1 MWNAG
6 SAKTLASGPAESPW
20 GFFAVAHLVCNL
32 FFMQTS
38 ALIIFVIT
46 YIGIIFTRL
55 PKVNIDRPSAAF
67 FGAVAMVLFGVLSF
81 DQAIAAIDFDTIA
94 LLLGMMIIIVTLQL
108 DGFFSLIASKTI
120 AFAKNPWRL
129 LIVITLFS
137 GVASAFLVND
147 AVVLLFTPVIIMI
160 CRASGLN
167 PLPFLIAEI
176 LAANAGSVMAIT
188 GNPQNMLIGVNSGIG
203 YAEFLWRMA
212 PIAILSLLLIVWVLR
227 WFYPSMFRNKTP
239 IVYNGNGFE
248 YNRASM
254 RFSVPVFLLVILLF
268 FAGHYLHL
276 SIPMTALIGGSLI
289 LLLGKIRPSRVI
301 EKVDWVL
308 LLFFASLFI
317 VVEGLEQSGLLTR
330 FIDANLLSEDLGGV
344 GAIHALSLVMT
355 QIVSN
360 VPFTI
365 VMLPFMKAADS
376 ELLWLSLASASTLAG
391 NATIIGAI
399 ANLIVIESADRFGV
413 KIGFFEFFKPGIIV
427 TLLSFV
433 ISFAVFYVYLIL
445 A

>member
-1 MWNAG
+1 
-6 SAKTLASGPAESPW
+6 
-20 GFFAVAHLVCNL
+20 
-32 FFMQTS
+32 MQTA
-38 ALIIFVIT
+38 ALIIFILT

-55 PKVNIDRPSAAF
+55 PRINIDRPSAAF
-67 FGAVAMVLFGVLSF
+67 FGAVAMILFGVLSF
-81 DQAIAAIDFDTIA
+81 EEAIMAIDFNTIA
-94 LLLGMMIIIVTLQL
+94 LLLGMMIIISTLQL

-120 AFAKNPWRL
+120 SYARNQWRL
-129 LIVITLFS
+129 LIIITFFS

-167 PLPFLIAEI
+167 PIPYLIAEI

-203 YAEFLWRMA
+203 YGEFLWRLA
-212 PIAILSLLLIVWVLR
+212 PVGILSMILIAWVVR
-227 WFYPSMFRNKTP
+227 WFYPSLFRHKKP
-239 IVYNGNGFE
+239 IVFNGNGFE

-254 RFSVPVFLLVILLF
+254 RFSVPVFLLVIILF
-268 FAGHYLHL
+268 FVGHHLHL
-276 SIPMTALIGGSLI
+276 SIPMIALLGGSLI

-317 VVEGLEQSGLLTR
+317 VVEGLEQSGLLSSY
-330 FIDANLLSEDLGGV
+330 IDANLLSEDMGGI
-344 GAIHALSLVMT
+344 GAIHGLSLVMT

-399 ANLIVIESADRFGV
+399 ANLIVIESADRLGV
-413 KIGFFEFFKPGIIV
+413 KIGFFEFLKPGIVV
-427 TLLSFV
+427 TLMSFV
-433 ISFAVFYVYLIL
+433 ISFGVLYVYLL
-445 A
+445 FG